1 MLASLRNIVQEVN
14 SARSLGEVLT
24 IIVKEVRSA
33 MQAGVCS
40 VYLFDESDQR
50 YVLMATE
57 GLRQESIGNVRLAMR
72 EGLVGLVAAREEP
85 LNLENADKHPNFAYF
100 EETGESPFHS
110 FLGVPII
117 HHRKVLGVLVLQQET
132 QRRFESEE
140 EAFVVTVCAQLSGAI
155 AHAEATGALRQLAST
170 GGDRL
175 REALFRGIP
184 SSPGVGI
191 GRVVLVAPTADLNT
205 VPERFAADTPAEI
218 EVFRT
223 ALESAKDDMRN
234 LSKGLEGKLSSEEIA
249 LFDIYIRMLDD
260 HSLGGEVIAA
270 IVDGQAAQSAW
281 SSVILKHV
289 RTFRKMDDPYLR
301 ERAADVN
308 DLGRRVLGYLQR
320 NEKNTQPL
328 PRRIILVGEDL
339 SASALADIPIER
351 LVGIVSV
358 KGSSNSHMAIVGRAL
373 GVPTVMGAVDLPW
386 TEMEGHE
393 LIIDGFSGDVISRA
407 TRRMRRAYLHRQR
420 QETLLAKDLE
430 RLRDIPCVTPDGFP
444 VALWINTGLRQ
455 DIALAL
461 KSSAEGVGLYRTE
474 IPFFMRSSFP
484 TEDEQTEIYRE
495 QLQAFAPNPV
505 TMRTLDIGGDKAL
518 PYFPIEEEN
527 PFLGWRGI
535 RISLD
540 HPEIFL
546 IQIRAMLR
554 ASEGLNNLR
563 IMLPMISSVPEL
575 DRAMELIDRAY
586 RELMQ
591 EEGYNLEKPA
601 IGAMIEVP
609 AAVYQ
614 VKEIGRRV
622 DFLSVGTNDLTQ
634 YLLAVDRNNPR
645 VADLYH
651 SLHPA
656 VLRALKSIIEQA
668 DAVNCQISVCGEM
681 AGDPLAVVILMGLGY
696 DHLSMSANSLLK
708 VKSMLSQVSKAEAQS
723 LAKRALR
730 MSDAGSVTL
739 LLSDALS
746 RPELVKLYRPAE
758 LDEKAGFSDSSS
770 SPKPIK

>member
-14 SARSLGEVLT
+14 SARNLGQVLS
-24 IIVKEVRSA
+24 IIVKEVSTA

-50 YVLMATE
+50 YVLMASK
-57 GLRQESIGNVRLAMR
+57 GLRGESIGKVRLAMR

-117 HHRKVLGVLVLQQET
+117 HHRKVLGVLVLQEES
-132 QRRFESEE
+132 QRKFGDEE

-155 AHAEATGALRQLAST
+155 AHAEATGALRQLASA
-170 GGDRL
+170 GRGKS
-175 REALFRGIP
+175 REAVFQGLP

-191 GRVVLVAPTADLNT
+191 GRVVLVSDTADLAA
-205 VPERFAADTPAEI
+205 VPERFVKDTSAEI
-218 EVFRT
+218 EIFRT
-223 ALESAKDDMRN
+223 ALESAKEDMRN
-234 LSKGLEGKLSSEEIA
+234 LGEGLESKLSSEEMA
-249 LFDIYIRMLDD
+249 LFEVYIRMLDD
-260 HSLGGEVIAA
+260 RSLGGEVIAA
-270 IVDGQAAQSAW
+270 IIAGQAAQSAW

-289 RTFRKMDDPYLR
+289 RTFQKMDDPYLR

-308 DLGRRVLGYLQR
+308 DLGKRVLGYLQR
-320 NEKNTQPL
+320 NQKKSLPL

-339 SASALADIPIER
+339 SASALADIPVSR

-386 TEMEGHE
+386 AEMEGHE

-407 TRRMRRAYLHRQR
+407 SRSMRRVYLERQR
-420 QETLLAKDLE
+420 EEKQLAKDLE
-430 RLRDIPCVTPDGFP
+430 KLRDIPCVTPDGVP
-444 VALWINTGLRQ
+444 LSLWMNTGLRQ
-455 DIALAL
+455 DIAIAL
-461 KSSAEGVGLYRTE
+461 KSSAQGVGLYRTE
-474 IPFFMRSSFP
+474 IPFLMRSSFP
-484 TEDEQTEIYRE
+484 TEDEQTVIYRE
-495 QLQAFAPNPV
+495 QLQGFAPQPV
-505 TMRTLDIGGDKAL
+505 TMRTLDIGGDKDL

-546 IQIRAMLR
+546 AQIRAMLR

-575 DRAMELIDRAY
+575 DRALELIDRAY
-586 RELMQ
+586 NELLE
-591 EEGYNLEKPA
+591 EEGYSIQRPQV
-601 IGAMIEVP
+601 GAMIEVP

-614 VKEIGRRV
+614 VKELGRKV

-645 VADLYH
+645 VANLYH
-651 SLHPA
+651 ALHPS
-656 VLRALKSIIEQA
+656 VLRALKIIHEQA
-668 DAVNCQISVCGEM
+668 TAVNCQISVCGEV
-681 AGDPLAVVILMGLGY
+681 AGDPLGAVVLLGLGY
-696 DHLSMSANSLLK
+696 ENLSMSANSLLK
-708 VKSMLSQVSKAEAQS
+708 VKSMLNQVSKSEARI

-730 MSDAGSVTL
+730 MSDASSVSVF
-739 LLSDALS
+739 LSDALN
-746 RPELVKLYRPAE
+746 RPELSKLYRPVLA
-758 LDEKAGFSDSSS
+758 DKS
-770 SPKPIK
+770 

>member
-14 SARSLGEVLT
+14 SARSLGQVLS

-50 YVLMATE
+50 YVLMASE
-57 GLRQESIGNVRLAMR
+57 GLRSEAIGKVRLAMR
-72 EGLVGLVAAREEP
+72 EGLVGLVAAKEEP

-100 EETGESPFHS
+100 EETGESPYHS

-132 QRRFESEE
+132 LRKFGDEE

-155 AHAEATGALRQLAST
+155 AHAEATGALRQLASA
-170 GGDRL
+170 GRGKS

-191 GRVVLVAPTADLNT
+191 GRVVLVSDTADLAS
-205 VPERFAADTPAEI
+205 VPERFAEDSAAEI
-218 EVFRT
+218 EIFRT
-223 ALESAKDDMRN
+223 ALKSAKEDMRN
-234 LSKGLEGKLSSEEIA
+234 LGEGLESKLSSEEMA
-249 LFDIYIRMLDD
+249 LFEVYIRMLDD
-260 HSLGGEVIAA
+260 RSLGGEVIAA
-270 IVDGQAAQSAW
+270 IIAGQAAQSAW

-289 RTFRKMDDPYLR
+289 RTFQKMDDPYLR

-308 DLGRRVLGYLQR
+308 DLGKRVLGYLQR
-320 NEKNTQPL
+320 NEKKSLPL

-339 SASALADIPIER
+339 SASALADIPVSQ

-358 KGSSNSHMAIVGRAL
+358 KGSSNSHMAIVARAL

-386 TEMEGHE
+386 AELEGHE

-407 TRRMRRAYLHRQR
+407 SRTMRRVYVQRQR
-420 QETLLAKDLE
+420 EERQLAKDLE
-430 RLRDIPCVTPDGFP
+430 KLRDIPCITPDGMP
-444 VALWINTGLRQ
+444 LSLWMNTGLRQ
-455 DIALAL
+455 DIAVAL

-474 IPFFMRSSFP
+474 IPFLMRSSFP
-484 TEDEQTEIYRE
+484 TEDEQTAIYRE
-495 QLQAFAPNPV
+495 QLQAFAPKPV
-505 TMRTLDIGGDKAL
+505 TMRTLDIGGDKDL

-546 IQIRAMLR
+546 VQIRAMLR

-575 DRAMELIDRAY
+575 DRAIELIDRAY
-586 RELMQ
+586 DELSH
-591 EEGYNLEKPA
+591 EEGYSIQRPEV
-601 IGAMIEVP
+601 GAMIEVP

-614 VKEIGRRV
+614 VKELGRRV
-622 DFLSVGTNDLTQ
+622 SFLSVGTNDLTQ

-645 VADLYH
+645 VANLYH
-651 SLHPA
+651 ALHPS
-656 VLRALKSIIEQA
+656 VLRALKIIHEQA
-668 DAVNCQISVCGEM
+668 TSVNCQISVCGEV
-681 AGDPLAVVILMGLGY
+681 AGDPLGAVVLLGLGY
-696 DHLSMSANSLLK
+696 ENLSMSANGLLK
-708 VKSMLSQVSKAEAQS
+708 VKSMLNQVSKEEART

-730 MSDAGSVTL
+730 MSDANSVSVF
-739 LLSDALS
+739 LSDALN
-746 RPELVKLYRPAE
+746 RPELSKLYRPVMT
-758 LDEKAGFSDSSS
+758 EKS
-770 SPKPIK
+770 

>member
-14 SARSLGEVLT
+14 SARNLGQVLS
-24 IIVKEVRSA
+24 IIVKEVSTA

-50 YVLMATE
+50 YVLMASK
-57 GLRQESIGNVRLAMR
+57 GLRGESIGKVRLAMR

-117 HHRKVLGVLVLQQET
+117 HHRKVLGVLVLQEES
-132 QRRFESEE
+132 QRKFGDEE

-155 AHAEATGALRQLAST
+155 AHAEATGALRQLASA
-170 GGDRL
+170 GRGKS

-191 GRVVLVAPTADLNT
+191 GRVVLVSDTADLAA
-205 VPERFAADTPAEI
+205 VPERFIKDSSAEI
-218 EVFRT
+218 EIFRT
-223 ALESAKDDMRN
+223 ALESAKKDMRN
-234 LSKGLEGKLSSEEIA
+234 LGEGLESKLSSEEMA
-249 LFDIYIRMLDD
+249 LFEVYIRMLDD
-260 HSLGGEVIAA
+260 RSLGGEVIAA
-270 IVDGQAAQSAW
+270 IIAGQAAQSAW

-289 RTFRKMDDPYLR
+289 RTFQKMDDPYLR

-308 DLGRRVLGYLQR
+308 DLGKRVLGYLQR
-320 NEKNTQPL
+320 NQKKSLPL

-339 SASALADIPIER
+339 SASALADIPVSR

-386 TEMEGHE
+386 AEMEGHE

-407 TRRMRRAYLHRQR
+407 SRSMRRVYLERQR
-420 QETLLAKDLE
+420 EEKQLAKDLE
-430 RLRDIPCVTPDGFP
+430 KLRDIPCVTPDGVP
-444 VALWINTGLRQ
+444 LSLWMNTGLRQ
-455 DIALAL
+455 DIAIAL
-461 KSSAEGVGLYRTE
+461 KSSAQGVGLYRTE
-474 IPFFMRSSFP
+474 IPFLMRSSFP
-484 TEDEQTEIYRE
+484 TEDEQTVIYRE
-495 QLQAFAPNPV
+495 QLQGFAPQPV
-505 TMRTLDIGGDKAL
+505 TMRTLDIGGDKDL

-546 IQIRAMLR
+546 AQIRAMLR

-575 DRAMELIDRAY
+575 DSALELIDRAY
-586 RELMQ
+586 NELLQ
-591 EEGYNLEKPA
+591 EEGYSIQRPQV
-601 IGAMIEVP
+601 GAMIEVP

-614 VKEIGRRV
+614 VKELGRKV

-645 VADLYH
+645 VANLYH
-651 SLHPA
+651 ALHPS
-656 VLRALKSIIEQA
+656 VLRALKIIHEQA
-668 DAVNCQISVCGEM
+668 TAVNCQISVCGEV
-681 AGDPLAVVILMGLGY
+681 AGDPLGAVVLLGLGY
-696 DHLSMSANSLLK
+696 ENLSMSANSLLK
-708 VKSMLSQVSKAEAQS
+708 VKSMLNQVSKSEARI

-730 MSDAGSVTL
+730 MSDASSVSVF
-739 LLSDALS
+739 LSDALN
-746 RPELVKLYRPAE
+746 RPELSKLYRPV
-758 LDEKAGFSDSSS
+758 LVDKS
-770 SPKPIK
+770 

>member
-14 SARSLGEVLT
+14 SARSLGQVLS

-50 YVLMATE
+50 YVLMASE
-57 GLRQESIGNVRLAMR
+57 GLRSEAIGKVRLAMR
-72 EGLVGLVAAREEP
+72 EGLVGLVAAKEEP

-100 EETGESPFHS
+100 EETGESPYHS

-132 QRRFESEE
+132 LRKFGDEE

-155 AHAEATGALRQLAST
+155 AHAEATGALRQLASA
-170 GGDRL
+170 GRGKS
-175 REALFRGIP
+175 REAVFRGIP

-191 GRVVLVAPTADLNT
+191 GRVVLVSDTADLAS
-205 VPERFAADTPAEI
+205 VPERFAEDSAAEI
-218 EVFRT
+218 EIFRT
-223 ALESAKDDMRN
+223 ALESAKQDMRN
-234 LSKGLEGKLSSEEIA
+234 LGEGLESKLSSEEMA
-249 LFDIYIRMLDD
+249 LFEVYIRMLDD
-260 HSLGGEVIAA
+260 RSLGGEVIAA
-270 IVDGQAAQSAW
+270 IIAGQAAQSAW

-289 RTFRKMDDPYLR
+289 RTFQKMDDPYLR

-308 DLGRRVLGYLQR
+308 DLGKRVLGYLQR
-320 NEKNTQPL
+320 NEKKSLPL

-339 SASALADIPIER
+339 SASALADIPVSQ

-358 KGSSNSHMAIVGRAL
+358 KGSSNSHMAIIGRAL

-386 TEMEGHE
+386 AELEGHE

-407 TRRMRRAYLHRQR
+407 SRSMRRVYLQRQR
-420 QETLLAKDLE
+420 EEKQLTKDLE
-430 RLRDIPCVTPDGFP
+430 KLRDIPCVTPDGVP
-444 VALWINTGLRQ
+444 LSLWMNTGLRQ
-455 DIALAL
+455 DIAIAL

-474 IPFFMRSSFP
+474 IPFLMRSSFP
-484 TEDEQTEIYRE
+484 TEDEQTVIYRE
-495 QLQAFAPNPV
+495 QLQAFAPKPV
-505 TMRTLDIGGDKAL
+505 TMRTLDIGGDKDL

-546 IQIRAMLR
+546 AQIRAMLR

-575 DRAMELIDRAY
+575 DRALELIDRAY
-586 RELMQ
+586 DELLQ
-591 EEGYNLEKPA
+591 EEGYSIKRPEV
-601 IGAMIEVP
+601 GAMIEVP

-614 VKEIGRRV
+614 VKELGRRV
-622 DFLSVGTNDLTQ
+622 NFLSVGTNDLTQ

-645 VADLYH
+645 VANLYH
-651 SLHPA
+651 ALHPS
-656 VLRALKSIIEQA
+656 VLRALKIIHEQA
-668 DAVNCQISVCGEM
+668 AIVNCQVSVCGEV
-681 AGDPLAVVILMGLGY
+681 AGDPLGAVVLLGLGY
-696 DHLSMSANSLLK
+696 ENLSMSANSLLK
-708 VKSMLSQVSKAEAQS
+708 VKSMLNQVSKAEART

-730 MSDAGSVTL
+730 MSDAGSVSVF
-739 LLSDALS
+739 LSDALN
-746 RPELVKLYRPAE
+746 RPELSKLYRPV
-758 LDEKAGFSDSSS
+758 LVEKA
-770 SPKPIK
+770 

>member
-14 SARSLGEVLT
+14 SARNLGQVLS
-24 IIVKEVRSA
+24 IIVKEVSTA

-50 YVLMATE
+50 YVLMASK
-57 GLRQESIGNVRLAMR
+57 GLRGESIGKVRLAMR

-117 HHRKVLGVLVLQQET
+117 HHRKVLGVLVLQEES
-132 QRRFESEE
+132 QRKFGDEE

-155 AHAEATGALRQLAST
+155 AHAEATGALRQLASA
-170 GGDRL
+170 GRGKS

-191 GRVVLVAPTADLNT
+191 GRVVLVSDTADLAA
-205 VPERFAADTPAEI
+205 VPERFIKDSSAEI
-218 EVFRT
+218 EIFRT
-223 ALESAKDDMRN
+223 ALESAKEDMRN
-234 LSKGLEGKLSSEEIA
+234 LGEGLESKLSSEEMA
-249 LFDIYIRMLDD
+249 LFEVYIRMLDD
-260 HSLGGEVIAA
+260 RSLGGEVIAA
-270 IVDGQAAQSAW
+270 IIAGQAAQSAW

-289 RTFRKMDDPYLR
+289 RTFQKMDDPYLR

-308 DLGRRVLGYLQR
+308 DLGKRVLGYLQR
-320 NEKNTQPL
+320 NQKKSLPL

-339 SASALADIPIER
+339 SASALADIPVSR

-386 TEMEGHE
+386 AEMEGHE

-407 TRRMRRAYLHRQR
+407 SRSMRRVYLERQR
-420 QETLLAKDLE
+420 EEKQLAKDLE
-430 RLRDIPCVTPDGFP
+430 KLRDIPCVTPDGVP
-444 VALWINTGLRQ
+444 LSLWMNTGLRQ
-455 DIALAL
+455 DIAIAL
-461 KSSAEGVGLYRTE
+461 KSSAQGVGLYRTE
-474 IPFFMRSSFP
+474 IPFLMRSSFP
-484 TEDEQTEIYRE
+484 TEDEQTVIYRE
-495 QLQAFAPNPV
+495 QLQGFAPQPV
-505 TMRTLDIGGDKAL
+505 TMRTLDIGGDKDL

-546 IQIRAMLR
+546 AQIRAMLR

-575 DRAMELIDRAY
+575 DSALELIDRAY
-586 RELMQ
+586 NELLQ
-591 EEGYNLEKPA
+591 EEGYSIQRPQV
-601 IGAMIEVP
+601 GAMIEVP

-614 VKEIGRRV
+614 VKELGRKV

-645 VADLYH
+645 VANLYH
-651 SLHPA
+651 ALHPS
-656 VLRALKSIIEQA
+656 VLRALKIIYEQA
-668 DAVNCQISVCGEM
+668 TAVNCQISVCGEV
-681 AGDPLAVVILMGLGY
+681 AGDPIGAVVLLGLGY
-696 DHLSMSANSLLK
+696 ENLSMSANSLLK
-708 VKSMLSQVSKAEAQS
+708 VKSMLNQVSKSEARI

-730 MSDAGSVTL
+730 MSDASSVSVF
-739 LLSDALS
+739 LSDALN
-746 RPELVKLYRPAE
+746 RPELSKLYRPV
-758 LDEKAGFSDSSS
+758 LVDKS
-770 SPKPIK
+770 

>member
-14 SARSLGEVLT
+14 SARSLGQVLS

-50 YVLMATE
+50 YVLMASE
-57 GLRQESIGNVRLAMR
+57 GLRSEAIGKVRLAMR
-72 EGLVGLVAAREEP
+72 EGLVGLVAAKEEP

-100 EETGESPFHS
+100 EETGESPYHS

-132 QRRFESEE
+132 LRKFGDEE

-155 AHAEATGALRQLAST
+155 AHAEATGALRQLASA
-170 GGDRL
+170 GRGKS
-175 REALFRGIP
+175 REAVFRGIP

-191 GRVVLVAPTADLNT
+191 GRVVLVSDTADLAS
-205 VPERFAADTPAEI
+205 VPERFAEDSAAEI
-218 EVFRT
+218 EIFRT
-223 ALESAKDDMRN
+223 ALESAKQDMRN
-234 LSKGLEGKLSSEEIA
+234 LGEGLESKLSSEEMA
-249 LFDIYIRMLDD
+249 LFEVYIRMLDD
-260 HSLGGEVIAA
+260 RSLGGEVIAA
-270 IVDGQAAQSAW
+270 IIAGQAAQSAW

-289 RTFRKMDDPYLR
+289 RTFQKMDDPYLR

-308 DLGRRVLGYLQR
+308 DLGKRVLGYLQR
-320 NEKNTQPL
+320 NEKKSLPL

-339 SASALADIPIER
+339 SASALADIPVSQ

-358 KGSSNSHMAIVGRAL
+358 KGSSNSHMAIIGRAL

-386 TEMEGHE
+386 AELEGHE

-407 TRRMRRAYLHRQR
+407 SRTMRRVYLQRQR
-420 QETLLAKDLE
+420 EEKQLAKDLE
-430 RLRDIPCVTPDGFP
+430 KLRDIPCVTPDGVP
-444 VALWINTGLRQ
+444 LSLWMNTGLRQ
-455 DIALAL
+455 DIAIAL
-461 KSSAEGVGLYRTE
+461 KSSVEGVGLYRTE
-474 IPFFMRSSFP
+474 IPFLMRSSFP
-484 TEDEQTEIYRE
+484 TEDEQTVIYRE
-495 QLQAFAPNPV
+495 QLQAFAPKPV
-505 TMRTLDIGGDKAL
+505 TMRTLDIGGDKDL

-546 IQIRAMLR
+546 AQIRAMLR

-575 DRAMELIDRAY
+575 DRALELIDRAY
-586 RELMQ
+586 DELLQ
-591 EEGYNLEKPA
+591 EEGYSIKRPEV
-601 IGAMIEVP
+601 GAMIEVP

-614 VKEIGRRV
+614 VKELGRRV
-622 DFLSVGTNDLTQ
+622 NFLSVGTNDLTQ

-645 VADLYH
+645 VANLYH
-651 SLHPA
+651 ALHPS
-656 VLRALKSIIEQA
+656 VLRALKIIHEQA
-668 DAVNCQISVCGEM
+668 AMVNCQVSVCGEV
-681 AGDPLAVVILMGLGY
+681 AGDPLGAVVLLGLGY
-696 DHLSMSANSLLK
+696 ENLSMSANSLLK
-708 VKSMLSQVSKAEAQS
+708 VKSMLNQVSKAEART

-730 MSDAGSVTL
+730 MSDAGSVSVF
-739 LLSDALS
+739 LSDALN
-746 RPELVKLYRPAE
+746 RPELSKLYRPV
-758 LDEKAGFSDSSS
+758 LVEKA
-770 SPKPIK
+770 